1 MGKLNHINHS
11 QINIMGTYKKWLTK
25 SNITTAL
32 MLIFVLA
39 MLVSPQFKGI
49 IIQGLMKIGLFQPS
63 VPDKSEQESSAVLY
77 STEKGREM
85 LFEDSE
91 GKITN
96 LSDLKG
102 KVVFI
107 NFWATWCPPCI
118 AEMPSINKLKSKF
131 KDNPNVVFI
140 MLDMDSDLKKSL
152 KFMERKTYDLDV
164 YIPASQISGDYF
176 QGALPTTL
184 LFNKSGKLVFKHE
197 GGADYSNT
205 EFEKF
210 LEKTSSE

>member
-1 MGKLNHINHS
+1 MEKLNHINHS
-11 QINIMGTYKKWLTK
+11 QLNIMENNKKWLTK

-32 MLIFVLA
+32 MLIFVLV
-39 MLVSPQFKGI
+39 MLISPQFKGI
-49 IIQGLMKIGLFQPS
+49 IIQGLMKIGLFQPAIPQQS
-63 VPDKSEQESSAVLY
+63 DPASSSLVSSSEA
-77 STEKGREM
+77 GGEM
-85 LFEDSE
+85 VFEDE
-91 GKITN
+91 NGKITR
-96 LSDLKG
+96 LSDLNG

-107 NFWATWCPPCI
+107 NFWATWCPRCI
-118 AEMPSINKLKSKF
+118 AEMPSINKLKDKF

-152 KFMERKTYDLDV
+152 KFMERKNYNLDV
-164 YIPASQISGDYF
+164 YIPASQIPGDYF

-184 LFNKSGKLVFKHE
+184 LFAKSGKLVFKHE

-210 LEKTSSE
+210 LEKTGSE

>member
-1 MGKLNHINHS
+1 MEKLNHINHS

>member
-1 MGKLNHINHS
+1 MEKLNYINYS

-39 MLVSPQFKGI
+39 MLISPQFKGV

-63 VPDKSEQESSAVLY
+63 VPDKSEQESSAVLS
-77 STEKGREM
+77 STDIGREM
-85 LFEDSE
+85 LFEDRE

-118 AEMPSINKLKSKF
+118 AEMPSINKLKNKF

-152 KFMERKTYDLDV
+152 KFMERKTYNLDV

>member
-11 QINIMGTYKKWLTK
+11 QINIMGTYNKWLTK

-152 KFMERKTYDLDV
+152 KFMERKNYNLDV
-164 YIPASQISGDYF
+164 YIPASQIPGDYF

-184 LFNKSGKLVFKHE
+184 LFAKSGKLVFKHE